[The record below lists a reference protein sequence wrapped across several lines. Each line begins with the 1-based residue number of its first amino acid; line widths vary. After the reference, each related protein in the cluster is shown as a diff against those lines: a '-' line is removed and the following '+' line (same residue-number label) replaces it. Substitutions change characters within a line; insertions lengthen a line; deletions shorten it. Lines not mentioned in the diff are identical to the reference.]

1 MRTPTPLGWPAGIRS
16 ALALTFDLD
25 GPTMWTSRDPRS
37 AQRPGVMSL
46 GEYDV
51 GEGLASVLDW
61 LDGNGLSSTFFV
73 PSDVAASYPDSVVE
87 IARRGHDIGCHGTD
101 HVPVDIDVTRDQEL
115 DLIRRATDVLEDVA
129 GRRPSC
135 YRAPMYGV
143 TGNTWSILDELG
155 YRCSSNLMDSI
166 HPYVHDNGIVEAP
179 VHWSLDDG
187 LYFLVSYHPAN
198 YRVPRS
204 SREVTD
210 IWLEELTATSE
221 RGGVTTLT
229 LHPQLIG
236 RPSRLR
242 ILQDVLDAAI
252 DLGGVWFP
260 RLSDLGDHGR
270 EVSLDTSTHARQPS

>member
-1 MRTPTPLGWPAGIRS
+1 MRIPAPLGWPAGVHS

-25 GPTMWTSRDPRS
+25 GPTMWTSRDPRN

-61 LDGNGLSSTFFV
+61 LDSNGLSSTFFV
-73 PSDVAASYPDSVVE
+73 PSDVATSYPDPVAE
-87 IARRGHDIGCHGTD
+87 IVRRGHEIGCHGTD
-101 HVPVDIDVTRDQEL
+101 HVPIDVDVSRDQEL
-115 DLIRRATDVLEDVA
+115 ELLRRATDVLQDVTQQ
-129 GRRPSC
+129 RPIS

-143 TGNTWSILDELG
+143 TGNTWSILHELG

-166 HPYVHDNGIVEAP
+166 HPYVHDNGIVEVP

-198 YRVPRS
+198 HRVPRS
-204 SREVTD
+204 SREVAD
-210 IWLEELTATSE
+210 IWLEELAANSE

-236 RPSRLR
+236 RPSRLS

-270 EVSLDTSTHARQPS
+270 EATPHVSADTRQLS